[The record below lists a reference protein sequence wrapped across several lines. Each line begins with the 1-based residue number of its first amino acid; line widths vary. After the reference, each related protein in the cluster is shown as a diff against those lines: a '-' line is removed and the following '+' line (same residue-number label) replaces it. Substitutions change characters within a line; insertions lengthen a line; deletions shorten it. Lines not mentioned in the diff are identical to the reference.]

1 MKKTT
6 ISKIFIITLIL
17 VMMTSILVAC
27 DFNSR
32 KDPGGDPTPD
42 VHVHTHTFS
51 QAWEN
56 DSTYHWHKATC
67 EHSTEVSG
75 KEKHKFG
82 NGVLNS
88 AGTEKTFTCTV
99 CQYSKTEVV
108 QQVKAT
114 VKQSKVN
121 LSTFKVNIPAGT
133 KYLGITTKTGAVA
146 AADSDS
152 PKVRQYL
159 SAFSDFDE
167 LINKEIT
174 FSQVRK
180 VFLTH
185 VMIDTYTERVE
196 IVTTEEPIYEMVEDP
211 NNPGQL
217 IEKLDENGQPIQ
229 AKDENGNLL
238 FKTEEVIH
246 KEKLGTEYK
255 KLFSYR
261 VDGVQSY
268 AIHETTDGNVKYYA
282 ADETGKA
289 ILVNE
294 ERQEVTL
301 PEENDWNYVY
311 ELDASGKEIPRQE
324 RNADNIEDYVYADT
338 IPEDELDEKEK
349 IVEVTIVKSQ
359 DTFALDI
366 IKLKVVNNFAFIC
379 FAIPIPDECY
389 LGGVYTIEEA
399 DGTITRFTAADLPER
414 KTEANAAKYDSV
426 DYYTNRF
433 VQSYIL
439 DTNTGKIYALGD
451 NNLDEVDE
459 FGMALM
465 GDKKYE
471 IRLDDEDKINLTLR
485 DISSNIVDGKGNSAL
500 AVYKDKNGIIFV
512 KESIDR
518 RTRTD
523 VVHYSNINVTFVYY
537 SLEFNPGRKA
547 WKTPTFVF
555 DYNNNAYSFIDG
567 KMKKV
572 TGYEKVTVLNENNE
586 PVSETRLTYSEED
599 YSQTSSRIRLRPLM
613 DGITD
618 KGIDLIIDMFVL
630 NGKLF
635 ILNTVDHTGCG
646 VERNYSYLI
655 SKVSNI
661 ESGKKITGSLVF
673 NNPESDMTIS
683 SVIMYTLN
691 GTDYCDRSRNLY
703 SYLYNDGIIFVNT
716 NNGELRILYF
726 KAEEFLTEAEKSEWS
741 VPGTEFSSYYP
752 SFSNG
757 VYYKELVLTYND
769 VAFTVNDGKTIQS
782 IEKPVV
788 NSDNTILFELNGN
801 RTETFIGIYYFVLD
815 LEAPL
820 PSTIKCYSNKDD
832 ATIKRPPKKDTSY
845 IISIAPIN

>member
-67 EHSTEVSG
+67 EHSTEVSE

-255 KLFSYR
+255 KLFSYK

-301 PEENDWNYVY
+301 PEENDWNYIY
-311 ELDASGKEIPRQE
+311 ELDESGNEIPRQE
-324 RNADNIEDYVYADT
+324 RNADNVVDYVYADT

-414 KTEANAAKYDSV
+414 KTEANADKYDSV

-439 DTNTGKIYALGD
+439 DTNTGKIYALGE

-465 GDKKYE
+465 GNKKYE
-471 IRLDDEDKINLTLR
+471 IRLNDEDNVTLTLR
-485 DISSNIVDGKGNSAL
+485 DISSNIVDYEGNSAL
-500 AVYKDKNGIIFV
+500 AVYKDRNGIIYV
-512 KESIDR
+512 KESYEN
-518 RTRTD
+518 RTLVD
-523 VVHYSNINVTFVYY
+523 VVHYSNINITFVYY
-537 SLEFNPGRKA
+537 SVLMEPNHAK
-547 WKTPTFVF
+547 WYTPPFVF
-555 DYNNNAYSFIDG
+555 DFKNNAYSFIDG
-567 KMKKV
+567 QLKMVIGYDNETKKLV
-572 TGYEKVTVLNENNE
+572 
-586 PVSETRLTYSEED
+586 YSEKD
-599 YSQTSSRIRLRPLM
+599 YSKTNEKLQLRSFATGMIFENRIQ
-613 DGITD
+613 D
-618 KGIDLIIDMFVL
+618 V
-630 NGKLF
+630 F
-635 ILNTVDHTGCG
+635 ILNSKLYVLTNITHGSATLGG
-646 VERNYSYLI
+646 QYSYL
-655 SKVSNI
+655 VSNVNT
-661 ESGKKITGSLVF
+661 IT
-673 NNPESDMTIS
+673 SDKAIVTNCVSFTLPKDSCITAIIAYGNDNLLMMEK
-683 SVIMYTLN
+683 VYT
-691 GTDYCDRSRNLY
+691 
-703 SYLYNDGIIFVNT
+703 YLYNDGIVVINT
-716 NNGELRILYF
+716 NNGMLRICYIKSGDFLT
-726 KAEEFLTEAEKSEWS
+726 AEEKSKWKLVDNS
-741 VPGTEFSSYYP
+741 IGRNFPDSGDNIYYKDIILEYNGSILDVNDGNTIQKIEIP
-752 SFSNG
+752 VINSENNSILFKLIGRRSEENTG
-757 VYYKELVLTYND
+757 VYY
-769 VAFTVNDGKTIQS
+769 FS
-782 IEKPVV
+782 
-788 NSDNTILFELNGN
+788 
-801 RTETFIGIYYFVLD
+801 LD
-815 LEAPL
+815 LEGNL
-820 PSTIKCYSNKDD
+820 PEKVTCYNTSDE
-832 ATIKRPPKKDTSY
+832 ATIKRAPKKDTSY
-845 IISIAPIN
+845 IISISPIN

>member
-255 KLFSYR
+255 KLFSYK

-289 ILVNE
+289 ILVNN

-311 ELDASGKEIPRQE
+311 ELDESGNEIPRQE
-324 RNADNIEDYVYADT
+324 RNADNVVDYVYADT

-414 KTEANAAKYDSV
+414 KTEANADKYDSV

-439 DTNTGKIYALGD
+439 DTNTGKIYALGE

-471 IRLDDEDKINLTLR
+471 IRLDDEEKINLTLR
-485 DISSNIVDGKGNSAL
+485 DISSNIVDYEGNSAL
-500 AVYKDKNGIIFV
+500 AVYKDRNGIIYV
-512 KESIDR
+512 KESYEN
-518 RTRTD
+518 RTLVD
-523 VVHYSNINVTFVYY
+523 VVHYSNINITFVYY
-537 SLEFNPGRKA
+537 SVLMEPNHAK
-547 WKTPTFVF
+547 WYTPPFVF
-555 DYNNNAYSFIDG
+555 DFKNNAYSFIDG
-567 KMKKV
+567 QLKMVIGYDDETKKLV
-572 TGYEKVTVLNENNE
+572 
-586 PVSETRLTYSEED
+586 YSEKD
-599 YSQTSSRIRLRPLM
+599 YSKTNEKLQLRSFATGMTLENRIQ
-613 DGITD
+613 D
-618 KGIDLIIDMFVL
+618 V
-630 NGKLF
+630 F
-635 ILNTVDHTGCG
+635 ILNSKLYVLTNITHGSATLGG
-646 VERNYSYLI
+646 QYSYL
-655 SKVSNI
+655 VSNVNT
-661 ESGKKITGSLVF
+661 IT
-673 NNPESDMTIS
+673 SDKAIVTNCVSFTLPKDSCITAIIAYGNDDLLMMEK
-683 SVIMYTLN
+683 VYT
-691 GTDYCDRSRNLY
+691 
-703 SYLYNDGIIFVNT
+703 YLYNDGIVVINT
-716 NNGELRILYF
+716 NNGMLRICYIKSGDFLT
-726 KAEEFLTEAEKSEWS
+726 AEEKSKWKLVDNS
-741 VPGTEFSSYYP
+741 IGRNFPDSGDNIYYKDIILEYNGSILDVNDGNTIQKIEIP
-752 SFSNG
+752 VINSENNSILFKLIGRRSEENTG
-757 VYYKELVLTYND
+757 VYY
-769 VAFTVNDGKTIQS
+769 FS
-782 IEKPVV
+782 
-788 NSDNTILFELNGN
+788 
-801 RTETFIGIYYFVLD
+801 LD
-815 LEAPL
+815 LEGNL
-820 PSTIKCYSNKDD
+820 PEKVTCYNTSDE
-832 ATIKRPPKKDTSY
+832 ATIKRAPKKDTSY
-845 IISIAPIN
+845 IISISPIN

>member
-99 CQYSKTEVV
+99 CQYSKTEAV

-133 KYLGITTKTGAVA
+133 KYLGITTKTGAAA

-152 PKVRQYL
+152 PEVRQYL

-255 KLFSYR
+255 KLFSYK

-289 ILVNE
+289 ILVNN

-338 IPEDELDEKEK
+338 VPEGELDKKEK
-349 IVEVTIVKSQ
+349 IVEVTIVRSQ

-379 FAIPIPDECY
+379 FAIPVPDECY

-414 KTEANAAKYDSV
+414 KTEANADRYDSV

-459 FGMALM
+459 FGMALI
-465 GDKKYE
+465 GNKKYE
-471 IRLDDEDKINLTLR
+471 IRLDDEDKVTLTLR
-485 DISSNIVDGKGNSAL
+485 DISKNIVDYEGNSAL
-500 AVYKDKNGIIFV
+500 AVYKDKNGIIYV
-512 KESIDR
+512 KESYEN
-518 RTRTD
+518 RTLVD
-523 VVHYSNINVTFVYY
+523 VVHYNNINITFVYY
-537 SLEFNPGRKA
+537 SI
-547 WKTPTFVF
+547 KTDSIYNKWYTPPFVF
-555 DYNNNAYSFIDG
+555 DYKNNAYSFIDG
-567 KMKKV
+567 QLKMV
-572 TGYEKVTVLNENNE
+572 IGYNKETNKLIYSDKDYAITSEKLKLRSFAEGME
-586 PVSETRLTYSEED
+586 YSNTIKE
-599 YSQTSSRIRLRPLM
+599 
-613 DGITD
+613 
-618 KGIDLIIDMFVL
+618 V
-630 NGKLF
+630 F
-635 ILNTVDHTGCG
+635 ILNSKLYVLTNIGHPSATLRGQ
-646 VERNYSYLI
+646 YSYLI
-655 SKVSNI
+655 SNVKTITLDKTIVSICIGFHLPGDSCITSIIAYGNNNLALMEKV
-661 ESGKKITGSLVF
+661 
-673 NNPESDMTIS
+673 
-683 SVIMYTLN
+683 YT
-691 GTDYCDRSRNLY
+691 
-703 SYLYNDGIIFVNT
+703 YLYNDGIVVINT
-716 NNGELRILYF
+716 NNGMLRICYIKSGDFLT
-726 KAEEFLTEAEKSEWS
+726 AEEKSKWKLVDNS
-741 VPGTEFSSYYP
+741 IGRNFPDSGDNIYYKDIILEYNGSILDVNDGNTIQKIEIP
-752 SFSNG
+752 VINSENNSILFKLIGRRSEENTG
-757 VYYKELVLTYND
+757 VYY
-769 VAFTVNDGKTIQS
+769 FS
-782 IEKPVV
+782 
-788 NSDNTILFELNGN
+788 
-801 RTETFIGIYYFVLD
+801 LD
-815 LEAPL
+815 LEGNL
-820 PSTIKCYSNKDD
+820 PEKVTCYNTSDE
-832 ATIKRPPKKDTSY
+832 ATIKRAPKKDTSY
-845 IISIAPIN
+845 IISISPIN

>member
-121 LSTFKVNIPAGT
+121 LSEFRVNIPAGT
-133 KYLGITTKTGAVA
+133 KYLGITTKTGAAA

-152 PKVRQYL
+152 PEVRQYL

-211 NNPGQL
+211 DNPGQL
-217 IEKLDENGQPIQ
+217 IEKVDENGQPIQ

-246 KEKLGTEYK
+246 KEKVGTEYK
-255 KLFSYR
+255 KLFSYK
-261 VDGVQSY
+261 VDGVQKY
-268 AIHETTDGNVKYYA
+268 AIHETTDGYVKYYA

-289 ILVNE
+289 ILVNN

-338 IPEDELDEKEK
+338 VPEGELDKKEK
-349 IVEVTIVKSQ
+349 IVEVTIVRSQ

-379 FAIPIPDECY
+379 FAIPVPDECY

-399 DGTITRFTAADLPER
+399 DGTITRFTATDLPER
-414 KTEANAAKYDSV
+414 KTEANADRYDSV

-459 FGMALM
+459 FGMALI
-465 GDKKYE
+465 GNKKYE
-471 IRLDDEDKINLTLR
+471 IRLDDEDKVTLTLR
-485 DISSNIVDGKGNSAL
+485 DISKNIVDYEGNSAL
-500 AVYKDKNGIIFV
+500 AVYKDKNGIIYV
-512 KESIDR
+512 KESYEN
-518 RTRTD
+518 RTLVD
-523 VVHYSNINVTFVYY
+523 VVHYNNINITFVYY
-537 SLEFNPGRKA
+537 SI
-547 WKTPTFVF
+547 KTDSIYNKWYTPPFVF
-555 DYNNNAYSFIDG
+555 DYKNNAYSFIDG
-567 KMKKV
+567 QLKMV
-572 TGYEKVTVLNENNE
+572 IGYNKETNKLIYSDKDYAITSEKLKLRSFAEGME
-586 PVSETRLTYSEED
+586 YSNTIKE
-599 YSQTSSRIRLRPLM
+599 
-613 DGITD
+613 
-618 KGIDLIIDMFVL
+618 V
-630 NGKLF
+630 F
-635 ILNTVDHTGCG
+635 ILNSKLYVLTNIGHPSATLRGQ
-646 VERNYSYLI
+646 YSYLI
-655 SKVSNI
+655 SNVKTITLDKTIVSICIGFHLPGDSCITSIIAYGNNNLALMEKV
-661 ESGKKITGSLVF
+661 
-673 NNPESDMTIS
+673 
-683 SVIMYTLN
+683 YT
-691 GTDYCDRSRNLY
+691 
-703 SYLYNDGIIFVNT
+703 YLYNDGIVVINT
-716 NNGELRILYF
+716 NNNALRIVYIKSGDFLT
-726 KAEEFLTEAEKSEWS
+726 AEEKSKWKLVDNS
-741 VPGTEFSSYYP
+741 IGRNFPDSGDNIYYKDIILEYNGSILDVNDGNTIQKIEIP
-752 SFSNG
+752 VINSENNSILFKLIGRRSEENTG
-757 VYYKELVLTYND
+757 VYY
-769 VAFTVNDGKTIQS
+769 FS
-782 IEKPVV
+782 
-788 NSDNTILFELNGN
+788 
-801 RTETFIGIYYFVLD
+801 LD
-815 LEAPL
+815 LEGNL
-820 PSTIKCYSNKDD
+820 PEKVTCYNTSDE
-832 ATIKRPPKKDTSY
+832 ATIKRAPKKDTSY
-845 IISIAPIN
+845 IISISPIN

>member
-1 MKKTT
+1 M
-6 ISKIFIITLIL
+6 LI
-17 VMMTSILVAC
+17 
-27 DFNSR
+27 
-32 KDPGGDPTPD
+32 
-42 VHVHTHTFS
+42 
-51 QAWEN
+51 
-56 DSTYHWHKATC
+56 
-67 EHSTEVSG
+67 
-75 KEKHKFG
+75 
-82 NGVLNS
+82 
-88 AGTEKTFTCTV
+88 
-99 CQYSKTEVV
+99 
-108 QQVKAT
+108 
-114 VKQSKVN
+114 
-121 LSTFKVNIPAGT
+121 
-133 KYLGITTKTGAVA
+133 
-146 AADSDS
+146 
-152 PKVRQYL
+152 
-159 SAFSDFDE
+159 
-167 LINKEIT
+167 
-174 FSQVRK
+174 
-180 VFLTH
+180 
-185 VMIDTYTERVE
+185 
-196 IVTTEEPIYEMVEDP
+196 
-211 NNPGQL
+211 
-217 IEKLDENGQPIQ
+217 
-229 AKDENGNLL
+229 
-238 FKTEEVIH
+238 
-246 KEKLGTEYK
+246 
-255 KLFSYR
+255 
-261 VDGVQSY
+261 
-268 AIHETTDGNVKYYA
+268 
-282 ADETGKA
+282 
-289 ILVNE
+289 
-294 ERQEVTL
+294 
-301 PEENDWNYVY
+301 
-311 ELDASGKEIPRQE
+311 
-324 RNADNIEDYVYADT
+324 
-338 IPEDELDEKEK
+338 
-349 IVEVTIVKSQ
+349 
-359 DTFALDI
+359 
-366 IKLKVVNNFAFIC
+366 
-379 FAIPIPDECY
+379 
-389 LGGVYTIEEA
+389 
-399 DGTITRFTAADLPER
+399 
-414 KTEANAAKYDSV
+414 DSV

-439 DTNTGKIYALGD
+439 DTNTGKIYALGE

-471 IRLDDEDKINLTLR
+471 IRLNDEDNVTLTLR
-485 DISSNIVDGKGNSAL
+485 DISSNIVDGRGNSAL

-537 SLEFNPGRKA
+537 SLEFNPGKMA

-618 KGIDLIIDMFVL
+618 KGIDLIKDMFVL

-635 ILNTVDHTGCG
+635 ILNTVDHTCCG

-661 ESGKKITGSLVF
+661 ESGKKITGRLIF

-683 SVIMYTLN
+683 SVIMYALD
-691 GTDYCDRSRNLY
+691 GTNYVDRSRNLY

-716 NNGELRILYF
+716 NNGELKILYF

-741 VPGTEFSSYYP
+741 VPGEEFSSYYP

-769 VAFTVNDGKTIQS
+769 VVFTVNDGKTIQS

-788 NSDNTILFELNGN
+788 NSDNTIFFELNGN

>member
-255 KLFSYR
+255 KLFSYK

-289 ILVNE
+289 ILVNN

-338 IPEDELDEKEK
+338 VPEGELDKKEK

-399 DGTITRFTAADLPER
+399 DGTITRFTATDLPER
-414 KTEANAAKYDSV
+414 KTEANADRYDSV

-439 DTNTGKIYALGD
+439 DTNTGKIYALGN

-459 FGMALM
+459 FGMALI
-465 GDKKYE
+465 GNKKYE
-471 IRLDDEDKINLTLR
+471 IRLDDEDKVTLTLR
-485 DISSNIVDGKGNSAL
+485 DISKNIVDYEGNSAL
-500 AVYKDKNGIIFV
+500 AVYKDKNGIIYV
-512 KESIDR
+512 KESYEN
-518 RTRTD
+518 RTLVD
-523 VVHYSNINVTFVYY
+523 VVHYNNINITFVYY
-537 SLEFNPGRKA
+537 SVLMERNHAK
-547 WKTPTFVF
+547 WYTPPFVF
-555 DYNNNAYSFIDG
+555 DFKNNAYSFIDG
-567 KMKKV
+567 QLKMVIGYDDETKKLV
-572 TGYEKVTVLNENNE
+572 
-586 PVSETRLTYSEED
+586 YSEKD
-599 YSQTSSRIRLRPLM
+599 YSKTNEKLQLRSFATGMTLENRIQ
-613 DGITD
+613 D
-618 KGIDLIIDMFVL
+618 V
-630 NGKLF
+630 F
-635 ILNTVDHTGCG
+635 ILNSKLYVLTNITHGSATLGG
-646 VERNYSYLI
+646 QYSYL
-655 SKVSNI
+655 VSNVNT
-661 ESGKKITGSLVF
+661 IT
-673 NNPESDMTIS
+673 SDKAIVTNCVGFTLPKDSCITAIIAYGNDDLLMMEK
-683 SVIMYTLN
+683 VYT
-691 GTDYCDRSRNLY
+691 
-703 SYLYNDGIIFVNT
+703 YLYNDGIVVINT
-716 NNGELRILYF
+716 NNGMLRICYIKSGDFLT
-726 KAEEFLTEAEKSEWS
+726 AEEKSKWKLVDNS
-741 VPGTEFSSYYP
+741 IGRNFPDSGDNIYYKDIILEYNGSILDVNDGNTIQKIEIP
-752 SFSNG
+752 VINSENNSILFKLIGRRSEENTG
-757 VYYKELVLTYND
+757 VYY
-769 VAFTVNDGKTIQS
+769 FS
-782 IEKPVV
+782 
-788 NSDNTILFELNGN
+788 
-801 RTETFIGIYYFVLD
+801 LD
-815 LEAPL
+815 LEGNL
-820 PSTIKCYSNKDD
+820 PEKVTCYNTSDE
-832 ATIKRPPKKDTSY
+832 ATIKRAPKKDTSY
-845 IISIAPIN
+845 IISISPIN

>member
-238 FKTEEVIH
+238 FKTEEVIY

-255 KLFSYR
+255 KLFSYK

-282 ADETGKA
+282 ADETGTA
-289 ILVNE
+289 LLVDE

-338 IPEDELDEKEK
+338 VPEGELDKKEK

-399 DGTITRFTAADLPER
+399 DGTITRFTATDLPER
-414 KTEANAAKYDSV
+414 KTEANADRYDSV

-439 DTNTGKIYALGD
+439 DTNTGKIYALGN

-459 FGMALM
+459 FGMALI
-465 GDKKYE
+465 GNKKYE
-471 IRLDDEDKINLTLR
+471 IRLDDEDKVTLTLR
-485 DISSNIVDGKGNSAL
+485 DISKNIVDYEGNSAL
-500 AVYKDKNGIIFV
+500 AVYKDKNGIIYV
-512 KESIDR
+512 KESYEN
-518 RTRTD
+518 RTLVD
-523 VVHYSNINVTFVYY
+523 VVHYNNINITFVYY
-537 SLEFNPGRKA
+537 SVLMEPNHAK
-547 WKTPTFVF
+547 WYTPPFVF
-555 DYNNNAYSFIDG
+555 DFKNNAYSFIDG
-567 KMKKV
+567 QLKMVIGYDDETKKLV
-572 TGYEKVTVLNENNE
+572 
-586 PVSETRLTYSEED
+586 YSEKD
-599 YSQTSSRIRLRPLM
+599 YSKTNEKLQLRSFATGMTLENRIQ
-613 DGITD
+613 D
-618 KGIDLIIDMFVL
+618 V
-630 NGKLF
+630 F
-635 ILNTVDHTGCG
+635 ILNSKLYVLTNITHGSATLGG
-646 VERNYSYLI
+646 QYSYL
-655 SKVSNI
+655 VSNVNT
-661 ESGKKITGSLVF
+661 IT
-673 NNPESDMTIS
+673 SDKAIVTNCVSFTLPKDSCITAIIAYGNDDLLMMEK
-683 SVIMYTLN
+683 VYT
-691 GTDYCDRSRNLY
+691 
-703 SYLYNDGIIFVNT
+703 YLYNDGIVVINT
-716 NNGELRILYF
+716 NNGMLRICYIKSGDFLT
-726 KAEEFLTEAEKSEWS
+726 AEEKSKWKLVDNS
-741 VPGTEFSSYYP
+741 IGRNFPDSGDNIYYKDIILEYNGSILDVNDGNTIQKIEIP
-752 SFSNG
+752 VINSENNSILFKLIGRRSENNTG
-757 VYYKELVLTYND
+757 VYY
-769 VAFTVNDGKTIQS
+769 FS
-782 IEKPVV
+782 
-788 NSDNTILFELNGN
+788 
-801 RTETFIGIYYFVLD
+801 LD
-815 LEAPL
+815 LEGNL
-820 PSTIKCYSNKDD
+820 PEKVTCYNTSDE
-832 ATIKRPPKKDTSY
+832 ATIKRAPKKDTSY
-845 IISIAPIN
+845 IISISPIN

>member
-255 KLFSYR
+255 KLFSYK

-289 ILVNE
+289 ILVNN

-338 IPEDELDEKEK
+338 VPEGELDKKEK

-379 FAIPIPDECY
+379 FAIPVPDECY

-399 DGTITRFTAADLPER
+399 DGTITRFTATDLPER
-414 KTEANAAKYDSV
+414 KTEANADKYDSV

-439 DTNTGKIYALGD
+439 DTNTGKIYALGE

-459 FGMALM
+459 FGMALI
-465 GDKKYE
+465 GNKKYE
-471 IRLDDEDKINLTLR
+471 IRLDDEDKVTLTLR
-485 DISSNIVDGKGNSAL
+485 DISKNIVDYEGNSAL
-500 AVYKDKNGIIFV
+500 AVYKDKNGIIYV
-512 KESIDR
+512 KESYEN
-518 RTRTD
+518 RTLVD
-523 VVHYSNINVTFVYY
+523 VVHYNNINITFVYY
-537 SLEFNPGRKA
+537 SI
-547 WKTPTFVF
+547 KTDSIYNKWYTPPFVF
-555 DYNNNAYSFIDG
+555 DYKNNAYSFIDG
-567 KMKKV
+567 QLKMV
-572 TGYEKVTVLNENNE
+572 IGYNKETNKLIYSDKDYAITSEKLKLRSFAEGME
-586 PVSETRLTYSEED
+586 YSNTIKE
-599 YSQTSSRIRLRPLM
+599 
-613 DGITD
+613 
-618 KGIDLIIDMFVL
+618 V
-630 NGKLF
+630 F
-635 ILNTVDHTGCG
+635 ILNSKLYVLTNIGHPSATLKGQ
-646 VERNYSYLI
+646 YSYLI
-655 SKVSNI
+655 SNVKTITLDKTIVSICIGLHLPSDSCITSIIAYGNNNLALMEKV
-661 ESGKKITGSLVF
+661 
-673 NNPESDMTIS
+673 
-683 SVIMYTLN
+683 YT
-691 GTDYCDRSRNLY
+691 
-703 SYLYNDGIIFVNT
+703 YLYNDGIVVINT
-716 NNGELRILYF
+716 NNNALRIVYI
-726 KAEEFLTEAEKSEWS
+726 KSGDFLTEEEKLVWKKVDDTIGKNFPQSGENVYYKDIELEYKGNILNVNDGATIQKIEVPVINSENNS
-741 VPGTEFSSYYP
+741 ILFKLIGRRSEDNT
-752 SFSNG
+752 G
-757 VYYKELVLTYND
+757 VYY
-769 VAFTVNDGKTIQS
+769 FS
-782 IEKPVV
+782 
-788 NSDNTILFELNGN
+788 
-801 RTETFIGIYYFVLD
+801 LD
-815 LEAPL
+815 LEGNL
-820 PSTIKCYSNKDD
+820 PEKVTCYNTSDE
-832 ATIKRPPKKDTSY
+832 ATIKRAPKKDTSY
-845 IISIAPIN
+845 IISISPIN

>member
-255 KLFSYR
+255 KLFSYK

-289 ILVNE
+289 ILVNN

-338 IPEDELDEKEK
+338 VPEGELDKKEK
-349 IVEVTIVKSQ
+349 IVEVTIVRSQ

-379 FAIPIPDECY
+379 FAIPVPDECY

-414 KTEANAAKYDSV
+414 KTEANADKYDSV

-439 DTNTGKIYALGD
+439 DTNTGKIYALGE

-485 DISSNIVDGKGNSAL
+485 DISSNIVDYEGNSAL
-500 AVYKDKNGIIFV
+500 AVYKDRNGIIYV
-512 KESIDR
+512 KESYEN
-518 RTRTD
+518 RTLVD
-523 VVHYSNINVTFVYY
+523 VVHYSNINITFVYY
-537 SLEFNPGRKA
+537 SVLMEPNHAK
-547 WKTPTFVF
+547 WYTPPFVF
-555 DYNNNAYSFIDG
+555 DFKNNAYSFIDG
-567 KMKKV
+567 QLKMVIGYDDETKKLV
-572 TGYEKVTVLNENNE
+572 
-586 PVSETRLTYSEED
+586 YSEKD
-599 YSQTSSRIRLRPLM
+599 YSKTNEKLQLRSFATGMTLENRIQ
-613 DGITD
+613 D
-618 KGIDLIIDMFVL
+618 V
-630 NGKLF
+630 F
-635 ILNTVDHTGCG
+635 ILNSKLYVLTNITHGSATLGG
-646 VERNYSYLI
+646 QYSYL
-655 SKVSNI
+655 VSNVNT
-661 ESGKKITGSLVF
+661 IT
-673 NNPESDMTIS
+673 SDKAIVTNCVSFTLPKDSCITAIIAYGNDDLLMMEK
-683 SVIMYTLN
+683 VYT
-691 GTDYCDRSRNLY
+691 
-703 SYLYNDGIIFVNT
+703 YLYNDGIVVINT
-716 NNGELRILYF
+716 NNGMLRICYIKSGDFLT
-726 KAEEFLTEAEKSEWS
+726 AEEKSKWKLVDNS
-741 VPGTEFSSYYP
+741 IGRNFPDSGDNIYYKDIILEYNGSILDVNDGNTIQKIEIP
-752 SFSNG
+752 VINSENNSILFKLIGRRSEENTG
-757 VYYKELVLTYND
+757 VYY
-769 VAFTVNDGKTIQS
+769 FS
-782 IEKPVV
+782 
-788 NSDNTILFELNGN
+788 
-801 RTETFIGIYYFVLD
+801 LD
-815 LEAPL
+815 LEGNL
-820 PSTIKCYSNKDD
+820 PEKVTCYNTSDE
-832 ATIKRPPKKDTSY
+832 ATIKRAPKKDTSY
-845 IISIAPIN
+845 IISISPIN

>member
-6 ISKIFIITLIL
+6 ISKIFIITLML

-121 LSTFKVNIPAGT
+121 LSEFRVNIPAGT
-133 KYLGITTKTGAVA
+133 KYLGITTKTGAAA

-152 PKVRQYL
+152 PEVRQYL

-211 NNPGQL
+211 DNPGQL
-217 IEKLDENGQPIQ
+217 IEKVDENGQPIQ

-246 KEKLGTEYK
+246 KEKVGTEYK
-255 KLFSYR
+255 KLFSYK
-261 VDGVQSY
+261 VDGVQKY
-268 AIHETTDGNVKYYA
+268 AIHETTDGYVKYYA
-282 ADETGKA
+282 ADETGEV
-289 ILVNE
+289 ILVDG

-301 PEENDWNYVY
+301 PEENDWNYIY
-311 ELDASGKEIPRQE
+311 ELDANGNEIPRQE
-324 RNADNIEDYVYADT
+324 INEDNVVDYVYADT
-338 IPEDELDEKEK
+338 VPEGELDKKEK

-379 FAIPIPDECY
+379 FAIPVPDECY

-399 DGTITRFTAADLPER
+399 DGTITRFTADDLPER

-439 DTNTGKIYALGD
+439 DTNTGKIYALGN

-459 FGMALM
+459 FGMALI
-465 GDKKYE
+465 GNKKYE
-471 IRLDDEDKINLTLR
+471 IRLDDEDKVTLTLR
-485 DISSNIVDGKGNSAL
+485 DISKNIVDYEGNSAL
-500 AVYKDKNGIIFV
+500 AVYKDKNGIIYV
-512 KESIDR
+512 KESYEN
-518 RTRTD
+518 RTLVD
-523 VVHYSNINVTFVYY
+523 VVHYSNINITFVYY
-537 SLEFNPGRKA
+537 SVLMEPNHAK
-547 WKTPTFVF
+547 WYTPPFVF
-555 DYNNNAYSFIDG
+555 DFKNNAYSFIDG
-567 KMKKV
+567 QLKMVIGYDDETKKLV
-572 TGYEKVTVLNENNE
+572 
-586 PVSETRLTYSEED
+586 YSEKD
-599 YSQTSSRIRLRPLM
+599 YSKTNEKLQLRSFATGMTLENRIQ
-613 DGITD
+613 D
-618 KGIDLIIDMFVL
+618 V
-630 NGKLF
+630 F
-635 ILNTVDHTGCG
+635 ILNSKLYVLTNITHGSATLGG
-646 VERNYSYLI
+646 QYSYL
-655 SKVSNI
+655 VSNVNT
-661 ESGKKITGSLVF
+661 IT
-673 NNPESDMTIS
+673 SDKAIVTNCVSFTLPKDSCITAIIAYGNDDLLMMEK
-683 SVIMYTLN
+683 VYT
-691 GTDYCDRSRNLY
+691 
-703 SYLYNDGIIFVNT
+703 YLYNDGIVVINT
-716 NNGELRILYF
+716 NNGMLRICYIKSGDFLT
-726 KAEEFLTEAEKSEWS
+726 AEEKSKWKLVDNS
-741 VPGTEFSSYYP
+741 IGRNFPDSGDNIYYKDIILEYNGSILDVNDGNTIQKIEIP
-752 SFSNG
+752 VINSENNSILFKLIGRRSEENTG
-757 VYYKELVLTYND
+757 VYY
-769 VAFTVNDGKTIQS
+769 FS
-782 IEKPVV
+782 
-788 NSDNTILFELNGN
+788 
-801 RTETFIGIYYFVLD
+801 LD
-815 LEAPL
+815 LEGNL
-820 PSTIKCYSNKDD
+820 PEKVTCYNTSDE
-832 ATIKRPPKKDTSY
+832 ATIKRAPKKDTSY
-845 IISIAPIN
+845 IISISPIN

>member
-152 PKVRQYL
+152 PEVRQYL

-289 ILVNE
+289 ILVNN

-301 PEENDWNYVY
+301 PEENDWNYIY

-324 RNADNIEDYVYADT
+324 KNADNVVDYVYADT
-338 IPEDELDEKEK
+338 VPEGELDEKEK

-379 FAIPIPDECY
+379 FAIPVPDECY

-414 KTEANAAKYDSV
+414 KTEANADRYDSV

-459 FGMALM
+459 FGMALI
-465 GDKKYE
+465 GNKKYE
-471 IRLDDEDKINLTLR
+471 IRLEDGGINLTLR
-485 DISSNIVDGKGNSAL
+485 DISKNIEDGRGNSAL
-500 AVYKDKNGIIFV
+500 AVYKDKNGIIYV
-512 KESIDR
+512 KESRDR
-518 RTRTD
+518 RTSTD
-523 VVHYSNINVTFVYY
+523 IVHYSNINITFVYY
-537 SLEFNPGRKA
+537 SLEFDSGRMK
-547 WKTPTFVF
+547 WRTPDFVF
-555 DYNNNAYSFIDG
+555 DFDNNAYSFIDG

-572 TGYEKVTVLNENNE
+572 IGYQQEEK
-586 PVSETRLTYSEED
+586 RLIYSEED
-599 YSQTSSRIRLRPLM
+599 YSQTNSRIKLRPLM

-618 KGIDLIIDMFVL
+618 KGIDLIEDMFIL

-635 ILNTVDHTGCG
+635 ILNTIDHNSCG
-646 VERNYSYLI
+646 TEKNYSYLI

-661 ESGKKITGSLVF
+661 ESGKWITKRLF
-673 NNPESDMTIS
+673 NGQSDADLTVT
-683 SVIMYTLN
+683 SVMMYILN
-691 GTDYCDRSRNLY
+691 RDKTQNIFT
-703 SYLYNDGIIFVNT
+703 YLYNDGIIFVNT
-716 NNGELRILYF
+716 NMGELRILYF
-726 KAEEFLTEAEKSEWS
+726 KAEEFLTDEEKSEWS
-741 VPGTEFSSYYP
+741 VVDSQFSTWYP
-752 SFSNG
+752 EFSNG
-757 VYYKELVLTYND
+757 IYYKELELTYND
-769 VAFTVNDGKTIQS
+769 TTFSVNDGETIQS

-788 NSDNTILFELNGN
+788 NSDNSILFELNGR

-832 ATIKRPPKKDTSY
+832 ASIKRPPKKDTSY

>member
-67 EHSTEVSG
+67 EHSTEVSE

-255 KLFSYR
+255 KLFSYK

-282 ADETGKA
+282 ADETGTA
-289 ILVNE
+289 LLVDE

-301 PEENDWNYVY
+301 PEENDWNYIY
-311 ELDASGKEIPRQE
+311 ELDESGNEIPRQE
-324 RNADNIEDYVYADT
+324 RNADNVVDYVYADT

-399 DGTITRFTAADLPER
+399 DGTITRFTATDLPER
-414 KTEANAAKYDSV
+414 KTEANADRYDSV

-459 FGMALM
+459 FGMALI
-465 GDKKYE
+465 GNKKYE
-471 IRLDDEDKINLTLR
+471 IRLDDEDKVTLTLR
-485 DISSNIVDGKGNSAL
+485 DISKNIVDYEGNSAL
-500 AVYKDKNGIIFV
+500 AVYKDKNGIIYV
-512 KESIDR
+512 KESYEN
-518 RTRTD
+518 RTLVD
-523 VVHYSNINVTFVYY
+523 VVHYSNINITFVYY
-537 SLEFNPGRKA
+537 SVLMEPNHAK
-547 WKTPTFVF
+547 WYTPPFVF
-555 DYNNNAYSFIDG
+555 DFKNNAYSFIDG
-567 KMKKV
+567 QLKMVIGYDDETKKLV
-572 TGYEKVTVLNENNE
+572 
-586 PVSETRLTYSEED
+586 YSEKD
-599 YSQTSSRIRLRPLM
+599 YSKTNEKLQLRSFATGMTLENRIQ
-613 DGITD
+613 D
-618 KGIDLIIDMFVL
+618 V
-630 NGKLF
+630 F
-635 ILNTVDHTGCG
+635 ILNSKLYVLTNITHGSATLGG
-646 VERNYSYLI
+646 QYSYL
-655 SKVSNI
+655 VSNVNT
-661 ESGKKITGSLVF
+661 IT
-673 NNPESDMTIS
+673 SDKAIVTSCVSFTLPKDSCITAIIAYGNDDLLMMEK
-683 SVIMYTLN
+683 VYT
-691 GTDYCDRSRNLY
+691 
-703 SYLYNDGIIFVNT
+703 YLYNDGIVVINT
-716 NNGELRILYF
+716 NNGMLRICYIKSGDFLT
-726 KAEEFLTEAEKSEWS
+726 AEEKSKWKLVDNS
-741 VPGTEFSSYYP
+741 IGRNFPDSGDNIYYKDIILEYNGSILDVNDGNTIQKIEIP
-752 SFSNG
+752 VINSENNSILFKLIGRRSEENTG
-757 VYYKELVLTYND
+757 VYY
-769 VAFTVNDGKTIQS
+769 FS
-782 IEKPVV
+782 
-788 NSDNTILFELNGN
+788 
-801 RTETFIGIYYFVLD
+801 LD
-815 LEAPL
+815 LEGNL
-820 PSTIKCYSNKDD
+820 PEKVTCYNTSDE
-832 ATIKRPPKKDTSY
+832 ATIKRAPKKDTSY
-845 IISIAPIN
+845 IISISPIN

>member
-67 EHSTEVSG
+67 EHSTEVSE

-255 KLFSYR
+255 KLFSYK

-282 ADETGKA
+282 ADETGTA
-289 ILVNE
+289 LLVDE

-301 PEENDWNYVY
+301 PEENDWNYIY
-311 ELDASGKEIPRQE
+311 ELDESGNEIPRQE
-324 RNADNIEDYVYADT
+324 RNADNVVDYVYADT

-399 DGTITRFTAADLPER
+399 DGTITRFTATDLPER
-414 KTEANAAKYDSV
+414 KTEANADRYDSV

-459 FGMALM
+459 FGMALI
-465 GDKKYE
+465 GNKKYE
-471 IRLDDEDKINLTLR
+471 IRLDDEDKVTLTLR
-485 DISSNIVDGKGNSAL
+485 DISKNIVDYEGNSAL
-500 AVYKDKNGIIFV
+500 AVYKDKNGIIYV
-512 KESIDR
+512 KESYEN
-518 RTRTD
+518 RTLVD
-523 VVHYSNINVTFVYY
+523 VVHYSNINITFVYY
-537 SLEFNPGRKA
+537 SVLMEPNHAK
-547 WKTPTFVF
+547 WYTPPFVF
-555 DYNNNAYSFIDG
+555 DFKNNAYSFIDG
-567 KMKKV
+567 QLKMVIGYDDETKKLV
-572 TGYEKVTVLNENNE
+572 
-586 PVSETRLTYSEED
+586 YSEKD
-599 YSQTSSRIRLRPLM
+599 YSKTNEKLQLRSFATGMTLENRIQ
-613 DGITD
+613 D
-618 KGIDLIIDMFVL
+618 V
-630 NGKLF
+630 F
-635 ILNTVDHTGCG
+635 ILNSKLYVLTNITHGSATLGG
-646 VERNYSYLI
+646 QYSYL
-655 SKVSNI
+655 VSNVNT
-661 ESGKKITGSLVF
+661 IT
-673 NNPESDMTIS
+673 SDKAIVTNCVSFTLPKDSCITAIIAYGNDDLLMMEK
-683 SVIMYTLN
+683 VYT
-691 GTDYCDRSRNLY
+691 
-703 SYLYNDGIIFVNT
+703 YLYNDGIVVINT
-716 NNGELRILYF
+716 NNGMLRICYIKSGDFLT
-726 KAEEFLTEAEKSEWS
+726 AEEKSKWKLVDNS
-741 VPGTEFSSYYP
+741 IGRNFPDSGDNIYYKDIILEYNGSILDVNDGNTIQKIEIP
-752 SFSNG
+752 VINSENNSILFKLIGRRSEENTG
-757 VYYKELVLTYND
+757 VYY
-769 VAFTVNDGKTIQS
+769 FS
-782 IEKPVV
+782 
-788 NSDNTILFELNGN
+788 
-801 RTETFIGIYYFVLD
+801 LD
-815 LEAPL
+815 LEGNL
-820 PSTIKCYSNKDD
+820 PEKVTCYNTSDE
-832 ATIKRPPKKDTSY
+832 ATIKRAPKKDTSY
-845 IISIAPIN
+845 IISISPIN

>member
-255 KLFSYR
+255 KLFSYK

-289 ILVNE
+289 ILVNN

-311 ELDASGKEIPRQE
+311 ELDESGNEIPRQE
-324 RNADNIEDYVYADT
+324 RNADNVVDYVYADT

-414 KTEANAAKYDSV
+414 KTEANADKYDSV

-439 DTNTGKIYALGD
+439 DTNTGKIYALGE

-485 DISSNIVDGKGNSAL
+485 DISSNIVDYEGNSAL
-500 AVYKDKNGIIFV
+500 AVYKDRNGIIYV
-512 KESIDR
+512 KESYEN
-518 RTRTD
+518 RTLVD
-523 VVHYSNINVTFVYY
+523 VVHYSNINITFVYY
-537 SLEFNPGRKA
+537 SVLMEPNHAK
-547 WKTPTFVF
+547 WYTPPFVF
-555 DYNNNAYSFIDG
+555 DFKNNAYSFIDG
-567 KMKKV
+567 QLKMVIGYDDETKKLV
-572 TGYEKVTVLNENNE
+572 
-586 PVSETRLTYSEED
+586 YSEKD
-599 YSQTSSRIRLRPLM
+599 YSKTNEKLQLRSFATGMTLENRIQ
-613 DGITD
+613 D
-618 KGIDLIIDMFVL
+618 V
-630 NGKLF
+630 F
-635 ILNTVDHTGCG
+635 ILNSKLYVLTNITHGSATLGG
-646 VERNYSYLI
+646 QYSYL
-655 SKVSNI
+655 VSNVNT
-661 ESGKKITGSLVF
+661 IT
-673 NNPESDMTIS
+673 SDKAIVTNCVSFTLPKDSCITAIIAYGNDDLLMMEK
-683 SVIMYTLN
+683 VYT
-691 GTDYCDRSRNLY
+691 
-703 SYLYNDGIIFVNT
+703 YLYNDGIVVINT
-716 NNGELRILYF
+716 NNGMLRICYIKSGDFLT
-726 KAEEFLTEAEKSEWS
+726 AEEKSKWKLVDNS
-741 VPGTEFSSYYP
+741 IGRNFPDSGDNIYYKDIILEYNGSILDVNDGNTIQKIEIP
-752 SFSNG
+752 VINSENNSILFKLIGRRSEENTG
-757 VYYKELVLTYND
+757 VYY
-769 VAFTVNDGKTIQS
+769 FS
-782 IEKPVV
+782 
-788 NSDNTILFELNGN
+788 
-801 RTETFIGIYYFVLD
+801 LD
-815 LEAPL
+815 LEGNL
-820 PSTIKCYSNKDD
+820 PEKVTCYNTSDE
-832 ATIKRPPKKDTSY
+832 ATIKRAPKKDTSY
-845 IISIAPIN
+845 IISISPIN

>member
-27 DFNSR
+27 NFNSR

-255 KLFSYR
+255 KLFSYK

-289 ILVNE
+289 ILVNN

-338 IPEDELDEKEK
+338 VPEGELDKKEK
-349 IVEVTIVKSQ
+349 IVEVTIVRSQ

-379 FAIPIPDECY
+379 FAIPVPDECY

-399 DGTITRFTAADLPER
+399 DGTITRFTATDLPER
-414 KTEANAAKYDSV
+414 KTEANADRYDSV

-439 DTNTGKIYALGD
+439 DTNTGKIYALGE

-471 IRLDDEDKINLTLR
+471 IRLDDEDKVTLTLR
-485 DISSNIVDGKGNSAL
+485 DISKNIVDYEGNSAL
-500 AVYKDKNGIIFV
+500 AVYKDKNGIIYV
-512 KESIDR
+512 KESYEN
-518 RTRTD
+518 RTLVD
-523 VVHYSNINVTFVYY
+523 VVHYNNINITFVYY
-537 SLEFNPGRKA
+537 SVLMEPNHAK
-547 WKTPTFVF
+547 WYTPPFVF
-555 DYNNNAYSFIDG
+555 DFKNNAYSFIDG
-567 KMKKV
+567 QLKMVIGYDNETKKLV
-572 TGYEKVTVLNENNE
+572 
-586 PVSETRLTYSEED
+586 YSEKD
-599 YSQTSSRIRLRPLM
+599 YSKTNEKLQLRSFATGMIFENRIQ
-613 DGITD
+613 D
-618 KGIDLIIDMFVL
+618 V
-630 NGKLF
+630 F
-635 ILNTVDHTGCG
+635 ILNSKLYVLTNISHGSATLGG
-646 VERNYSYLI
+646 QYSYL
-655 SKVSNI
+655 VSNVNT
-661 ESGKKITGSLVF
+661 IT
-673 NNPESDMTIS
+673 SDKAIVTNCVSFTLPKDSCITAIIAYGNDDLLMMEK
-683 SVIMYTLN
+683 VYT
-691 GTDYCDRSRNLY
+691 
-703 SYLYNDGIIFVNT
+703 YLYNDGIVVINT
-716 NNGELRILYF
+716 NNGMLRICYIKSGDFLT
-726 KAEEFLTEAEKSEWS
+726 AEEKSKWKLVDNS
-741 VPGTEFSSYYP
+741 IGRNFPNSGD
-752 SFSNG
+752 NI
-757 VYYKELVLTYND
+757 YYKDIILEYNGSILD
-769 VAFTVNDGKTIQS
+769 VNDGNTIQK
-782 IEKPVV
+782 IEIPVI
-788 NSDNTILFELNGN
+788 NSENNSILFKLIGRRSEEN
-801 RTETFIGIYYFVLD
+801 TGIYYFSLD
-815 LEAPL
+815 LEGNL
-820 PSTIKCYSNKDD
+820 PEKVICYNTADE
-832 ATIKRPPKKDTSY
+832 ATIKRAPKKDTSY
-845 IISIAPIN
+845 IISISPIN

>member
-255 KLFSYR
+255 KLFSYK

-289 ILVNE
+289 ILVNN

-311 ELDASGKEIPRQE
+311 ELDESGNEIPRQE
-324 RNADNIEDYVYADT
+324 RNADNVVDYVYADT

-414 KTEANAAKYDSV
+414 KTEANADKYDSV

-439 DTNTGKIYALGD
+439 DTNTGKIYALGE

-485 DISSNIVDGKGNSAL
+485 DISSNIVDYEGNSAL
-500 AVYKDKNGIIFV
+500 AVYKDRNGIIYV
-512 KESIDR
+512 KESYEN
-518 RTRTD
+518 RTLVD
-523 VVHYSNINVTFVYY
+523 VVHYSNINITFVYY
-537 SLEFNPGRKA
+537 SVLMEPNHAK
-547 WKTPTFVF
+547 WYTPPFVF
-555 DYNNNAYSFIDG
+555 DFKNNAYSFIDG
-567 KMKKV
+567 QLKMVIGYDDETKKLV
-572 TGYEKVTVLNENNE
+572 
-586 PVSETRLTYSEED
+586 YSEKD
-599 YSQTSSRIRLRPLM
+599 YSKTNEKLQLRSFATGMTLENRIQ
-613 DGITD
+613 D
-618 KGIDLIIDMFVL
+618 V
-630 NGKLF
+630 F
-635 ILNTVDHTGCG
+635 ILNSKLYVLTNITHGSATLGG
-646 VERNYSYLI
+646 QYSYL
-655 SKVSNI
+655 VSNVNT
-661 ESGKKITGSLVF
+661 IT
-673 NNPESDMTIS
+673 SDKAIVTNCVSFTLPKDSCITAIIAYGNDDLLMMEK
-683 SVIMYTLN
+683 VYT
-691 GTDYCDRSRNLY
+691 
-703 SYLYNDGIIFVNT
+703 YLYNDGIVVINT
-716 NNGELRILYF
+716 NNGMLRICYIKSGDFLT
-726 KAEEFLTEAEKSEWS
+726 AEEKSKWKLVDNS
-741 VPGTEFSSYYP
+741 IGRNFPDSGDNIYYKDIILEYNGSILDVNDGNTIQKIEIP
-752 SFSNG
+752 VINSENNSILFKFIGRRSEENTG
-757 VYYKELVLTYND
+757 VYY
-769 VAFTVNDGKTIQS
+769 FS
-782 IEKPVV
+782 
-788 NSDNTILFELNGN
+788 
-801 RTETFIGIYYFVLD
+801 LD
-815 LEAPL
+815 LEGNL
-820 PSTIKCYSNKDD
+820 PEKVTCYNTSDE
-832 ATIKRPPKKDTSY
+832 ATIKRAPKKDTSY
-845 IISIAPIN
+845 IISISPIN

>member
-1 MKKTT
+1 
-6 ISKIFIITLIL
+6 
-17 VMMTSILVAC
+17 MMTSILVAC

-255 KLFSYR
+255 KLFSYK

-289 ILVNE
+289 ILVNN

-301 PEENDWNYVY
+301 SEENDWNYIY
-311 ELDASGKEIPRQE
+311 ELDESGKEIPRQE

-338 IPEDELDEKEK
+338 VPEDELDEKEK

-379 FAIPIPDECY
+379 FAIPVPDECY

-414 KTEANAAKYDSV
+414 KTEANADKYDSV

-439 DTNTGKIYALGD
+439 DTNTGKIYALGE

-485 DISSNIVDGKGNSAL
+485 DISSNIVDYEGNSAL
-500 AVYKDKNGIIFV
+500 AVYKDRNGIIYV
-512 KESIDR
+512 KESYEN
-518 RTRTD
+518 RTLVD
-523 VVHYSNINVTFVYY
+523 VVHYSNINITFVYY
-537 SLEFNPGRKA
+537 SVLMEPNHAK
-547 WKTPTFVF
+547 WYTPPFVF
-555 DYNNNAYSFIDG
+555 DFKNNAYSFIDG
-567 KMKKV
+567 QLKMVIGYDDETKKLV
-572 TGYEKVTVLNENNE
+572 
-586 PVSETRLTYSEED
+586 YSEKD
-599 YSQTSSRIRLRPLM
+599 YSKTNEKLQLRSFATGMTFENRIQ
-613 DGITD
+613 D
-618 KGIDLIIDMFVL
+618 V
-630 NGKLF
+630 F
-635 ILNTVDHTGCG
+635 ILNSKLYVLTNITHGSATLGG
-646 VERNYSYLI
+646 QYSYL
-655 SKVSNI
+655 VSNVNT
-661 ESGKKITGSLVF
+661 IT
-673 NNPESDMTIS
+673 SDKAIVTNCVSFTLPKDSCITAIIAYGNDDLLMMEK
-683 SVIMYTLN
+683 VYT
-691 GTDYCDRSRNLY
+691 
-703 SYLYNDGIIFVNT
+703 YLYNDGIVVINT
-716 NNGELRILYF
+716 NNGMLRICYIKSGDFLT
-726 KAEEFLTEAEKSEWS
+726 AEEKSKWKLVDNS
-741 VPGTEFSSYYP
+741 IGRNFPDSGDNIYYKDIILEYNGSILDVNDGNTIQKIEIP
-752 SFSNG
+752 VINSENNSILFKLIGRRSEENTG
-757 VYYKELVLTYND
+757 VYY
-769 VAFTVNDGKTIQS
+769 FS
-782 IEKPVV
+782 
-788 NSDNTILFELNGN
+788 
-801 RTETFIGIYYFVLD
+801 LD
-815 LEAPL
+815 LEGNL
-820 PSTIKCYSNKDD
+820 PEKVTCYNTSDE
-832 ATIKRPPKKDTSY
+832 ATIKRAPKKDTSY
-845 IISIAPIN
+845 IISISPIN

>member
-255 KLFSYR
+255 KLFSYK

-289 ILVNE
+289 ILVNN

-301 PEENDWNYVY
+301 SEENDWNYIY
-311 ELDASGKEIPRQE
+311 ELDESGKEIPRQE

-338 IPEDELDEKEK
+338 VPEDELDEKEK

-379 FAIPIPDECY
+379 FAIPVPDECY

-414 KTEANAAKYDSV
+414 KTEANADKYDSV

-439 DTNTGKIYALGD
+439 DTNTGKIYALGE

-485 DISSNIVDGKGNSAL
+485 DISSNIVDYEGNSAL
-500 AVYKDKNGIIFV
+500 AVYKDRNGIIYV
-512 KESIDR
+512 KESYEN
-518 RTRTD
+518 RTLVD
-523 VVHYSNINVTFVYY
+523 VVHYSNINITFVYY
-537 SLEFNPGRKA
+537 SVLMEPNHAK
-547 WKTPTFVF
+547 WYTPPFVF
-555 DYNNNAYSFIDG
+555 DFKNNAYSFIDG
-567 KMKKV
+567 QLKMVIGYDDETKKLV
-572 TGYEKVTVLNENNE
+572 
-586 PVSETRLTYSEED
+586 YSEKD
-599 YSQTSSRIRLRPLM
+599 YSKTNEKLQLRSFATGMTFENRIQ
-613 DGITD
+613 D
-618 KGIDLIIDMFVL
+618 V
-630 NGKLF
+630 F
-635 ILNTVDHTGCG
+635 ILNSKLYVLTNITHGSATLGG
-646 VERNYSYLI
+646 QYSYL
-655 SKVSNI
+655 VSNVNT
-661 ESGKKITGSLVF
+661 IT
-673 NNPESDMTIS
+673 SDKAIVTNCVSFTLPKDSCITAIIAYGNDDLLMMEK
-683 SVIMYTLN
+683 VYT
-691 GTDYCDRSRNLY
+691 
-703 SYLYNDGIIFVNT
+703 YLYNDGIVVINT
-716 NNGELRILYF
+716 NNGMLRICYIKSGDFLT
-726 KAEEFLTEAEKSEWS
+726 AEEKSKWKLVDNS
-741 VPGTEFSSYYP
+741 IGRNFPDSGDNIYYKDIILEYNGSILDVNDGNTIQKIEIP
-752 SFSNG
+752 VINSENNSILFKLIGRRSEENTG
-757 VYYKELVLTYND
+757 VYY
-769 VAFTVNDGKTIQS
+769 FS
-782 IEKPVV
+782 
-788 NSDNTILFELNGN
+788 
-801 RTETFIGIYYFVLD
+801 LD
-815 LEAPL
+815 LEGNL
-820 PSTIKCYSNKDD
+820 PEKVTCYNTSDE
-832 ATIKRPPKKDTSY
+832 ATIKRAPKKDTSY
-845 IISIAPIN
+845 IISISPIN

>member
-121 LSTFKVNIPAGT
+121 LNTFKVNIPAGT

-255 KLFSYR
+255 KLFSYK

-289 ILVNE
+289 ILVNN

-338 IPEDELDEKEK
+338 VPEGELDKKEK
-349 IVEVTIVKSQ
+349 IVEVTIVRSQ

-379 FAIPIPDECY
+379 FAIPVPDECY

-399 DGTITRFTAADLPER
+399 DGTITRFTATDLPER
-414 KTEANAAKYDSV
+414 KTEANADRYDSV

-459 FGMALM
+459 FGMALI
-465 GDKKYE
+465 GNKKYE
-471 IRLDDEDKINLTLR
+471 IRLDDEDKVTLTLR
-485 DISSNIVDGKGNSAL
+485 DISKNIVDYEGNSAL
-500 AVYKDKNGIIFV
+500 AVYKDKNGIIYV
-512 KESIDR
+512 KESYEN
-518 RTRTD
+518 RTLVD
-523 VVHYSNINVTFVYY
+523 VVHYNNINITFVYY
-537 SLEFNPGRKA
+537 SI
-547 WKTPTFVF
+547 KTDSIYNKWYTPPFVF
-555 DYNNNAYSFIDG
+555 DYKNNAYSFIDG
-567 KMKKV
+567 QLKMV
-572 TGYEKVTVLNENNE
+572 IGYNKETNKLIYSDKDYAITSEKLKLRSFAEGME
-586 PVSETRLTYSEED
+586 YSNTIKE
-599 YSQTSSRIRLRPLM
+599 
-613 DGITD
+613 
-618 KGIDLIIDMFVL
+618 V
-630 NGKLF
+630 F
-635 ILNTVDHTGCG
+635 ILNSKLYVLTNIGHPSATLRGQ
-646 VERNYSYLI
+646 YSYLI
-655 SKVSNI
+655 SNVKTITLDKTIVSICIGFHLPGDSCITSIIAYGNNNLALMEKV
-661 ESGKKITGSLVF
+661 
-673 NNPESDMTIS
+673 
-683 SVIMYTLN
+683 YT
-691 GTDYCDRSRNLY
+691 
-703 SYLYNDGIIFVNT
+703 YLYNDGIVVINT
-716 NNGELRILYF
+716 NNNALRIVYIKSGDFLT
-726 KAEEFLTEAEKSEWS
+726 AEEKSKWKLVDNS
-741 VPGTEFSSYYP
+741 IGRNFPDSGDNIYYKDIILEYNGSILDVNDGNTIQKIEIP
-752 SFSNG
+752 VINSENNSILFKLIGRRSEENTG
-757 VYYKELVLTYND
+757 VYY
-769 VAFTVNDGKTIQS
+769 FS
-782 IEKPVV
+782 
-788 NSDNTILFELNGN
+788 
-801 RTETFIGIYYFVLD
+801 LD
-815 LEAPL
+815 LEGNL
-820 PSTIKCYSNKDD
+820 PEKVTCYNTSDE
-832 ATIKRPPKKDTSY
+832 ATIKRAPKKDTSY
-845 IISIAPIN
+845 IISISPIN

>member
-152 PKVRQYL
+152 HKVKQYL

-217 IEKLDENGQPIQ
+217 IEKLDENDQPIQ

-255 KLFSYR
+255 KLFSYK

-289 ILVNE
+289 ILENE

-338 IPEDELDEKEK
+338 VPEGELDKKEK

-379 FAIPIPDECY
+379 FAIPVPDECY

-399 DGTITRFTAADLPER
+399 DGKITRFTAADLPER

-439 DTNTGKIYALGD
+439 DTNTGKIYALGN
-451 NNLDEVDE
+451 NNLDEVDD

-485 DISSNIVDGKGNSAL
+485 DISSNIVDYEGNSAL
-500 AVYKDKNGIIFV
+500 AVYKDKNGIIYV
-512 KESIDR
+512 KESYEN
-518 RTRTD
+518 RTLVD
-523 VVHYSNINVTFVYY
+523 VVHYSNINITFVYY
-537 SLEFNPGRKA
+537 SVLMEPNHAK
-547 WKTPTFVF
+547 WYTPPFVF
-555 DYNNNAYSFIDG
+555 DFKNNAYSFIDG
-567 KMKKV
+567 QLKMVIGYDDETKKLV
-572 TGYEKVTVLNENNE
+572 
-586 PVSETRLTYSEED
+586 YSEKD
-599 YSQTSSRIRLRPLM
+599 YSKTNEKLQLRSFATGMTLENRIQ
-613 DGITD
+613 D
-618 KGIDLIIDMFVL
+618 V
-630 NGKLF
+630 F
-635 ILNTVDHTGCG
+635 ILNSKLYVLTNITHGSATLGG
-646 VERNYSYLI
+646 QYSYL
-655 SKVSNI
+655 VSNVNT
-661 ESGKKITGSLVF
+661 IT
-673 NNPESDMTIS
+673 SDKAIVTNCVGFTLPKDSCITAIIAYGNDDLLMMEK
-683 SVIMYTLN
+683 VYT
-691 GTDYCDRSRNLY
+691 
-703 SYLYNDGIIFVNT
+703 YLYNDGIVVINT
-716 NNGELRILYF
+716 NNGMLRICYIKSGDFLT
-726 KAEEFLTEAEKSEWS
+726 AEEKSKWKLVDNS
-741 VPGTEFSSYYP
+741 IGRNFPDSGDNIYYKDIILEYNGSILDVNDGNTIQKIEIP
-752 SFSNG
+752 VINSENNSILFKLIGRRSEENTG
-757 VYYKELVLTYND
+757 VYY
-769 VAFTVNDGKTIQS
+769 FS
-782 IEKPVV
+782 
-788 NSDNTILFELNGN
+788 
-801 RTETFIGIYYFVLD
+801 LD
-815 LEAPL
+815 LEGNL
-820 PSTIKCYSNKDD
+820 PEKVTCYNTSDE
-832 ATIKRPPKKDTSY
+832 ATIKRAPKKDTSY
-845 IISIAPIN
+845 IISISPIN

>member
-108 QQVKAT
+108 QQLKAT

-255 KLFSYR
+255 KLFSYK

-289 ILVNE
+289 ILVNN

-389 LGGVYTIEEA
+389 SGGVYTIEEA

-414 KTEANAAKYDSV
+414 KTEANADKYDSV

-459 FGMALM
+459 FGMALI
-465 GDKKYE
+465 GNKKYE
-471 IRLDDEDKINLTLR
+471 IRLDDEDKVTLTLR
-485 DISSNIVDGKGNSAL
+485 DISKNIVDYEGNSAL
-500 AVYKDKNGIIFV
+500 AVYKDKNGIIYV
-512 KESIDR
+512 KESYEN
-518 RTRTD
+518 RTLVD
-523 VVHYSNINVTFVYY
+523 VVHYNNINITFVYY
-537 SLEFNPGRKA
+537 SVLMEPNHAK
-547 WKTPTFVF
+547 WYTPPFVF
-555 DYNNNAYSFIDG
+555 DFKNNAYSFIDG
-567 KMKKV
+567 QLKMVIGYDDETKKLV
-572 TGYEKVTVLNENNE
+572 
-586 PVSETRLTYSEED
+586 YSEKD
-599 YSQTSSRIRLRPLM
+599 YSKTNEKLQLRSFATGMTLENRIQ
-613 DGITD
+613 D
-618 KGIDLIIDMFVL
+618 V
-630 NGKLF
+630 F
-635 ILNTVDHTGCG
+635 ILNSKLYVLTNITHGSATLEGQ
-646 VERNYSYLI
+646 YSYL
-655 SKVSNI
+655 VSNVNTI
-661 ESGKKITGSLVF
+661 TSDKKIVTNCVGFTLPKDSCITAIIAYGNDDLLMMEKV
-673 NNPESDMTIS
+673 
-683 SVIMYTLN
+683 YT
-691 GTDYCDRSRNLY
+691 
-703 SYLYNDGIIFVNT
+703 YLYNDGIVVINT
-716 NNGELRILYF
+716 NNGMLRICYIKSGDFLT
-726 KAEEFLTEAEKSEWS
+726 AEEKSKWKLVDNS
-741 VPGTEFSSYYP
+741 IGRNFPASGDNIYYKDIILEYNGSILDVNDGNTIQKIEIP
-752 SFSNG
+752 VINSENNSILFKLIGRRSEENTG
-757 VYYKELVLTYND
+757 VYY
-769 VAFTVNDGKTIQS
+769 FS
-782 IEKPVV
+782 
-788 NSDNTILFELNGN
+788 
-801 RTETFIGIYYFVLD
+801 LD
-815 LEAPL
+815 LEGNL
-820 PSTIKCYSNKDD
+820 PEKVTCYNTSDE
-832 ATIKRPPKKDTSY
+832 ATIKRAPKKDTSY
-845 IISIAPIN
+845 IISISPIN

>member
-121 LSTFKVNIPAGT
+121 LNTFKVNIPAGT

-255 KLFSYR
+255 KLFSYK

-289 ILVNE
+289 ILVNN

-338 IPEDELDEKEK
+338 VPEGELDKKEK

-399 DGTITRFTAADLPER
+399 DGTITRFTATDLPER
-414 KTEANAAKYDSV
+414 KTEANADRYDSV

-439 DTNTGKIYALGD
+439 DTNTGKIYALGN

-459 FGMALM
+459 FGMALI
-465 GDKKYE
+465 GNKKYE
-471 IRLDDEDKINLTLR
+471 IRLDDEDKVTLTLR
-485 DISSNIVDGKGNSAL
+485 DISKNIVDYEGNSAL
-500 AVYKDKNGIIFV
+500 AVYKDKNGIIYV
-512 KESIDR
+512 KESYEN
-518 RTRTD
+518 RTLVD
-523 VVHYSNINVTFVYY
+523 VVHYNNINITFVYY
-537 SLEFNPGRKA
+537 SVLMERNHAK
-547 WKTPTFVF
+547 WYTPPFVF
-555 DYNNNAYSFIDG
+555 DFKNNAYSFIDG
-567 KMKKV
+567 QLKMVIGYDDETKKLV
-572 TGYEKVTVLNENNE
+572 
-586 PVSETRLTYSEED
+586 YSEKD
-599 YSQTSSRIRLRPLM
+599 YSKTNEKLQLRSFATGMTLENRIQ
-613 DGITD
+613 D
-618 KGIDLIIDMFVL
+618 V
-630 NGKLF
+630 F
-635 ILNTVDHTGCG
+635 ILNSKLYVLTNITHGSATLGG
-646 VERNYSYLI
+646 QYSYL
-655 SKVSNI
+655 VSNVNT
-661 ESGKKITGSLVF
+661 IT
-673 NNPESDMTIS
+673 SDKAIVTNCVGFTLPKDSCITAIIAYGNDDLLMMEK
-683 SVIMYTLN
+683 VYT
-691 GTDYCDRSRNLY
+691 
-703 SYLYNDGIIFVNT
+703 YLYNDGIVVINT
-716 NNGELRILYF
+716 NNGMLRICYIKSGDFLT
-726 KAEEFLTEAEKSEWS
+726 AEEKSKWKLVDNS
-741 VPGTEFSSYYP
+741 IGRNFPDSGDNIYYKDIILEYNGSILDVNDGNTIQKIEIP
-752 SFSNG
+752 VINSENNSILFKLIGRRSEENTG
-757 VYYKELVLTYND
+757 VYY
-769 VAFTVNDGKTIQS
+769 FS
-782 IEKPVV
+782 
-788 NSDNTILFELNGN
+788 
-801 RTETFIGIYYFVLD
+801 LD
-815 LEAPL
+815 LEGNL
-820 PSTIKCYSNKDD
+820 PEKVTCYNTSDE
-832 ATIKRPPKKDTSY
+832 ATIKRAPKKDTSY
-845 IISIAPIN
+845 IISISPIN

>member
-99 CQYSKTEVV
+99 CQYSKTEAV

-246 KEKLGTEYK
+246 KEKLGSEYK
-255 KLFSYR
+255 KLFIYN
-261 VDGVQSY
+261 VDGVQKY
-268 AIHETTDGNVKYYA
+268 AIHETTDGYVKYYA
-282 ADETGKA
+282 ADETGEV
-289 ILVNE
+289 ILVDG

-301 PEENDWNYVY
+301 PEENDWNYIY
-311 ELDASGKEIPRQE
+311 ELDANGNEIPRQE
-324 RNADNIEDYVYADT
+324 INEDNVVDYVYVDT
-338 IPEDELDEKEK
+338 VPEDELDEKEK

-389 LGGVYTIEEA
+389 LGGVYTIEET

-414 KTEANAAKYDSV
+414 KTEANADKYDSV

-439 DTNTGKIYALGD
+439 DTNTGKIYALGE

-471 IRLDDEDKINLTLR
+471 IRLDDEDKVTLTLR
-485 DISSNIVDGKGNSAL
+485 DISKNIVDYEGNSAL
-500 AVYKDKNGIIFV
+500 AVYKDKNGIIYV
-512 KESIDR
+512 KESYEN
-518 RTRTD
+518 RTLVD
-523 VVHYSNINVTFVYY
+523 VVHYSNINITFVYY
-537 SLEFNPGRKA
+537 SVLMESNHAK
-547 WKTPTFVF
+547 WYTPPFVF
-555 DYNNNAYSFIDG
+555 DFKNNAYSFIDG
-567 KMKKV
+567 QLKMVIGYDDETKKLV
-572 TGYEKVTVLNENNE
+572 
-586 PVSETRLTYSEED
+586 YSEKD
-599 YSQTSSRIRLRPLM
+599 YSKTNEKLQLRSFATGMTLENRIQ
-613 DGITD
+613 D
-618 KGIDLIIDMFVL
+618 V
-630 NGKLF
+630 F
-635 ILNTVDHTGCG
+635 ILNSKLYVLTNITHGSATLGG
-646 VERNYSYLI
+646 QYSYL
-655 SKVSNI
+655 VSNVNT
-661 ESGKKITGSLVF
+661 IT
-673 NNPESDMTIS
+673 SDKAIVTNCVSFTLPKDSCITAIIAYGNDDLLMMEK
-683 SVIMYTLN
+683 VYT
-691 GTDYCDRSRNLY
+691 
-703 SYLYNDGIIFVNT
+703 YLYNDGIVVINT
-716 NNGELRILYF
+716 NNGMLRICYIKSGDFLT
-726 KAEEFLTEAEKSEWS
+726 AEEKSKWKLVDNS
-741 VPGTEFSSYYP
+741 IGRNFPDSGDNIYYKDIILEYNGSILDVNDGNTIQKIEIP
-752 SFSNG
+752 VINSENNSILFKLIGRRSEENTG
-757 VYYKELVLTYND
+757 VYY
-769 VAFTVNDGKTIQS
+769 FS
-782 IEKPVV
+782 
-788 NSDNTILFELNGN
+788 
-801 RTETFIGIYYFVLD
+801 LD
-815 LEAPL
+815 LEGNL
-820 PSTIKCYSNKDD
+820 PEKVTCYNTSDE
-832 ATIKRPPKKDTSY
+832 ATIKRAPKKDTSY
-845 IISIAPIN
+845 IISISPIN

>member
-27 DFNSR
+27 DFNSK

-99 CQYSKTEVV
+99 CQYSKTEIV

-255 KLFSYR
+255 KLFSYK

-289 ILVNE
+289 ILVNN

-338 IPEDELDEKEK
+338 VPEGELDKKEK
-349 IVEVTIVKSQ
+349 IVEVTIVRSQ

-379 FAIPIPDECY
+379 FAIPVPDECY

-399 DGTITRFTAADLPER
+399 DGTITRFTATDLPER
-414 KTEANAAKYDSV
+414 KTEANADRYDSV

-459 FGMALM
+459 FGMALI
-465 GDKKYE
+465 GNKKYE
-471 IRLDDEDKINLTLR
+471 IRLDDEDKVTLTLR
-485 DISSNIVDGKGNSAL
+485 DISKNIVDYEGNSAL
-500 AVYKDKNGIIFV
+500 AVYKDKNGIIYV
-512 KESIDR
+512 KESYEN
-518 RTRTD
+518 RTLVD
-523 VVHYSNINVTFVYY
+523 VVHYNNINITFVYY
-537 SLEFNPGRKA
+537 SI
-547 WKTPTFVF
+547 KTDSIYNKWYTPPFVF
-555 DYNNNAYSFIDG
+555 DYKNNAYSFIDG
-567 KMKKV
+567 QLKMV
-572 TGYEKVTVLNENNE
+572 IGYNKETNKLIYSDKDYAITSEKLKLRSFAEGME
-586 PVSETRLTYSEED
+586 YSNTIKE
-599 YSQTSSRIRLRPLM
+599 
-613 DGITD
+613 
-618 KGIDLIIDMFVL
+618 V
-630 NGKLF
+630 F
-635 ILNTVDHTGCG
+635 ILNSKLYVLTNIGHPSATLRGQ
-646 VERNYSYLI
+646 YSYLI
-655 SKVSNI
+655 SNVKTITLDKTIVSICIGFHLPGDSCITSIIAYGNNNLALMEKV
-661 ESGKKITGSLVF
+661 
-673 NNPESDMTIS
+673 
-683 SVIMYTLN
+683 YT
-691 GTDYCDRSRNLY
+691 
-703 SYLYNDGIIFVNT
+703 YLYNDGIVVINT
-716 NNGELRILYF
+716 NNNALRIVYI
-726 KAEEFLTEAEKSEWS
+726 KSGDFLTEEEKLVWKKVDATIGENFPQSGENIYYKDIELEYKGNILNVNDGTTIQKIEVPVINSENNS
-741 VPGTEFSSYYP
+741 ILFKLIGRRSENNT
-752 SFSNG
+752 G
-757 VYYKELVLTYND
+757 VYY
-769 VAFTVNDGKTIQS
+769 FS
-782 IEKPVV
+782 
-788 NSDNTILFELNGN
+788 
-801 RTETFIGIYYFVLD
+801 LD
-815 LEAPL
+815 LEGNL
-820 PSTIKCYSNKDD
+820 PEKVTCYNTSDE
-832 ATIKRPPKKDTSY
+832 ATIKRAPKKDTSY
-845 IISIAPIN
+845 IISISPIN

>member
-255 KLFSYR
+255 KLFSYK

-338 IPEDELDEKEK
+338 VPEGELDKKEK
-349 IVEVTIVKSQ
+349 IVEVTIVRSQ

-379 FAIPIPDECY
+379 FAIPVPDECY

-451 NNLDEVDE
+451 NNLDEVDD

-471 IRLDDEDKINLTLR
+471 IRLDDEDKVTLTLR
-485 DISSNIVDGKGNSAL
+485 DISKNIVDYEGNSAL
-500 AVYKDKNGIIFV
+500 AVYKDKNGIIYV
-512 KESIDR
+512 KESYEN
-518 RTRTD
+518 RTLVD
-523 VVHYSNINVTFVYY
+523 VVHYNNINITFVYY
-537 SLEFNPGRKA
+537 SVLMEPNHAK
-547 WKTPTFVF
+547 WYTPPFVF
-555 DYNNNAYSFIDG
+555 DFKNNAYSFIDG
-567 KMKKV
+567 QLKMVIGYDDETKKLV
-572 TGYEKVTVLNENNE
+572 
-586 PVSETRLTYSEED
+586 YSEKD
-599 YSQTSSRIRLRPLM
+599 YSKTNEKLQLRSFATGMNLENRIQ
-613 DGITD
+613 D
-618 KGIDLIIDMFVL
+618 V
-630 NGKLF
+630 F
-635 ILNTVDHTGCG
+635 ILNSKLYVLTNITHGSATLGG
-646 VERNYSYLI
+646 QYSYL
-655 SKVSNI
+655 VSNVNT
-661 ESGKKITGSLVF
+661 IT
-673 NNPESDMTIS
+673 SDKAIVTNCVGFTLPKDSCITAIIAYGNDDLLMMEK
-683 SVIMYTLN
+683 VYT
-691 GTDYCDRSRNLY
+691 
-703 SYLYNDGIIFVNT
+703 YLYNDGIVVINT
-716 NNGELRILYF
+716 NNGMLRICYIKSGDFLT
-726 KAEEFLTEAEKSEWS
+726 AEEKSKWKLVDNS
-741 VPGTEFSSYYP
+741 IGRNFPDSGDNIYYKDIILEYNGSILDVNDGNTIQKIEIP
-752 SFSNG
+752 VINSENNSILFKLIGRRSEENTG
-757 VYYKELVLTYND
+757 VYY
-769 VAFTVNDGKTIQS
+769 FS
-782 IEKPVV
+782 
-788 NSDNTILFELNGN
+788 
-801 RTETFIGIYYFVLD
+801 LD
-815 LEAPL
+815 LEGNL
-820 PSTIKCYSNKDD
+820 PEKVTCYNTSDE
-832 ATIKRPPKKDTSY
+832 ATIKRAPKKDTSY
-845 IISIAPIN
+845 IISISPIN

>member
-255 KLFSYR
+255 KLFSYK

-289 ILVNE
+289 ILVNN

-399 DGTITRFTAADLPER
+399 DGTITRFTATDLPER
-414 KTEANAAKYDSV
+414 KTEANADRYDSV

-439 DTNTGKIYALGD
+439 DTNTGKIYALGN

-459 FGMALM
+459 FGMALI
-465 GDKKYE
+465 GNKKYE
-471 IRLDDEDKINLTLR
+471 IRLDDEDKVTLTLR
-485 DISSNIVDGKGNSAL
+485 DISKNIVDYEGNSAL
-500 AVYKDKNGIIFV
+500 AVYKDKNGIIYV
-512 KESIDR
+512 KESYEN
-518 RTRTD
+518 RTLVD
-523 VVHYSNINVTFVYY
+523 VVHYNNINITFVYY
-537 SLEFNPGRKA
+537 SVLMEPNHAK
-547 WKTPTFVF
+547 WYTPPFVF
-555 DYNNNAYSFIDG
+555 DFKNNAYSFIDG
-567 KMKKV
+567 QLKMVIGYDDETKKLV
-572 TGYEKVTVLNENNE
+572 
-586 PVSETRLTYSEED
+586 YSEKD
-599 YSQTSSRIRLRPLM
+599 YSKTNEKLQLRSFATGMTLENRIQ
-613 DGITD
+613 D
-618 KGIDLIIDMFVL
+618 V
-630 NGKLF
+630 F
-635 ILNTVDHTGCG
+635 ILNSKLYVLTNITHGSATLGG
-646 VERNYSYLI
+646 QYSYL
-655 SKVSNI
+655 VSNVNT
-661 ESGKKITGSLVF
+661 IT
-673 NNPESDMTIS
+673 SDKAIVTNCVSFTLPKDSCITAIIAYGNDDLLMMEK
-683 SVIMYTLN
+683 VYT
-691 GTDYCDRSRNLY
+691 
-703 SYLYNDGIIFVNT
+703 YLYNDGIVVINT
-716 NNGELRILYF
+716 NNGMLRICYIKSGDFLT
-726 KAEEFLTEAEKSEWS
+726 AEEKSKWKLVDNS
-741 VPGTEFSSYYP
+741 IGRNFPDSGDNIYYKDIILEYNGSILDVNDGNTIQKIEIP
-752 SFSNG
+752 VINSENNSILFKLIGRRSEENTG
-757 VYYKELVLTYND
+757 VYY
-769 VAFTVNDGKTIQS
+769 FS
-782 IEKPVV
+782 
-788 NSDNTILFELNGN
+788 
-801 RTETFIGIYYFVLD
+801 LD
-815 LEAPL
+815 LEGNL
-820 PSTIKCYSNKDD
+820 PEKVTCYNTSDE
-832 ATIKRPPKKDTSY
+832 ATIKRAPKKDTSY
-845 IISIAPIN
+845 IISISPIN

>member
-32 KDPGGDPTPD
+32 KDPGGDPSPD

-121 LSTFKVNIPAGT
+121 LNTFKVNIPAGT

-255 KLFSYR
+255 KLFSYK

-289 ILVNE
+289 ILVNN

-338 IPEDELDEKEK
+338 VPEGELDKKEK

-399 DGTITRFTAADLPER
+399 DGTITRFTATDLPER
-414 KTEANAAKYDSV
+414 KTEANADRYDSV

-439 DTNTGKIYALGD
+439 DTNTGKIYALGN

-459 FGMALM
+459 FGMALI
-465 GDKKYE
+465 GNKKYE
-471 IRLDDEDKINLTLR
+471 IRLDDEDKVTLTLR
-485 DISSNIVDGKGNSAL
+485 DISKNIVDYEGNSAL
-500 AVYKDKNGIIFV
+500 AVYKDKNGIIYV
-512 KESIDR
+512 KESYEN
-518 RTRTD
+518 RTLVD
-523 VVHYSNINVTFVYY
+523 VVHYNNINITFVYY
-537 SLEFNPGRKA
+537 SVLMERNHAK
-547 WKTPTFVF
+547 WYTPPFVF
-555 DYNNNAYSFIDG
+555 DFKNNAYSFIDG
-567 KMKKV
+567 QLKMVIGYDDETKKLV
-572 TGYEKVTVLNENNE
+572 
-586 PVSETRLTYSEED
+586 YSEKD
-599 YSQTSSRIRLRPLM
+599 YSKTNEKLQLRSFATGMTLENRIQ
-613 DGITD
+613 D
-618 KGIDLIIDMFVL
+618 V
-630 NGKLF
+630 F
-635 ILNTVDHTGCG
+635 ILNSKLYVLTNITHGSATLGG
-646 VERNYSYLI
+646 QYSYL
-655 SKVSNI
+655 VSNVNT
-661 ESGKKITGSLVF
+661 IT
-673 NNPESDMTIS
+673 SDKAIVTNCVSFTLPKDSCITAIIAYGNDDLLMMEK
-683 SVIMYTLN
+683 VYT
-691 GTDYCDRSRNLY
+691 
-703 SYLYNDGIIFVNT
+703 YLYNDGIVVINT
-716 NNGELRILYF
+716 NNGMLRICYIKSGDFLT
-726 KAEEFLTEAEKSEWS
+726 AEEKSKWKLVDNS
-741 VPGTEFSSYYP
+741 IGRNFPDSGDNIYYKDIILEYNGSILDVNDGNTIQKIEIP
-752 SFSNG
+752 VINSENNSILFKLIGRRSENNTG
-757 VYYKELVLTYND
+757 VYY
-769 VAFTVNDGKTIQS
+769 FS
-782 IEKPVV
+782 
-788 NSDNTILFELNGN
+788 
-801 RTETFIGIYYFVLD
+801 LD
-815 LEAPL
+815 LEGNL
-820 PSTIKCYSNKDD
+820 PEKVTCYNTSDE
-832 ATIKRPPKKDTSY
+832 ATIKRAPKKDTSY
-845 IISIAPIN
+845 IISISPIN

>member
-255 KLFSYR
+255 KLFSYK

-338 IPEDELDEKEK
+338 VPEGELDKKEK
-349 IVEVTIVKSQ
+349 IVEVTIVRSQ

-379 FAIPIPDECY
+379 FAIPVPDECY

-399 DGTITRFTAADLPER
+399 DGTITRFTATDLPER
-414 KTEANAAKYDSV
+414 KTEANADRYDSV

-459 FGMALM
+459 FGMALI
-465 GDKKYE
+465 GNKKYE
-471 IRLDDEDKINLTLR
+471 IRLDDEDKVTLTLR
-485 DISSNIVDGKGNSAL
+485 DISKNIVDYEGNSAL
-500 AVYKDKNGIIFV
+500 AVYKDKNGIIYV
-512 KESIDR
+512 KESYEN
-518 RTRTD
+518 RTLVD
-523 VVHYSNINVTFVYY
+523 VVHYNNINITFVYY
-537 SLEFNPGRKA
+537 SI
-547 WKTPTFVF
+547 KTDSIYNKWYTPPFVF
-555 DYNNNAYSFIDG
+555 DYKNNAYSFIDG
-567 KMKKV
+567 QLKMV
-572 TGYEKVTVLNENNE
+572 IGYNKETNKLIYSDKDYAITSEKLKLRSFAEGME
-586 PVSETRLTYSEED
+586 YSNTIKE
-599 YSQTSSRIRLRPLM
+599 
-613 DGITD
+613 
-618 KGIDLIIDMFVL
+618 V
-630 NGKLF
+630 F
-635 ILNTVDHTGCG
+635 ILNSKLYVLTNIGHPSATLRGQ
-646 VERNYSYLI
+646 YSYLI
-655 SKVSNI
+655 SNVKTITLDKTIVSICIGFHLPGDSCITSIIAYGNNNLALMEKV
-661 ESGKKITGSLVF
+661 
-673 NNPESDMTIS
+673 
-683 SVIMYTLN
+683 YT
-691 GTDYCDRSRNLY
+691 
-703 SYLYNDGIIFVNT
+703 YLYNDGIVVINT
-716 NNGELRILYF
+716 NNNALRIVYIKSGDFLT
-726 KAEEFLTEAEKSEWS
+726 AEEKSKWKLVDNS
-741 VPGTEFSSYYP
+741 IGRNFPDSGDNIYYKDIILEYNGSILDVNDGNTIQKIEIP
-752 SFSNG
+752 VINSENNSILFKLIGRRSEENTG
-757 VYYKELVLTYND
+757 VYY
-769 VAFTVNDGKTIQS
+769 FS
-782 IEKPVV
+782 
-788 NSDNTILFELNGN
+788 
-801 RTETFIGIYYFVLD
+801 LD
-815 LEAPL
+815 LEGNL
-820 PSTIKCYSNKDD
+820 PEKVICYNTADE
-832 ATIKRPPKKDTSY
+832 ATIKRAPKKDTSY
-845 IISIAPIN
+845 IISISPIN

>member
-389 LGGVYTIEEA
+389 SGGVYTIEEA
-399 DGTITRFTAADLPER
+399 DGTITRFTATDLPER
-414 KTEANAAKYDSV
+414 KTEANADRYDSV

-439 DTNTGKIYALGD
+439 DTNTGKIYALGN
-451 NNLDEVDE
+451 NNLDEVDD

-485 DISSNIVDGKGNSAL
+485 DISSNIVDYEGNSAL
-500 AVYKDKNGIIFV
+500 AVYKDRNGIIYV
-512 KESIDR
+512 KESYEN
-518 RTRTD
+518 RTKTGI
-523 VVHYSNINVTFVYY
+523 VHYDNINLTFVYY
-537 SLEFNPGRKA
+537 SLNFDNNDYG
-547 WKTPTFVF
+547 WKTPSFIF
-555 DYNNNAYSFIDG
+555 DYKNNAYSFKDG
-567 KMKKV
+567 KLKMV
-572 TGYEKVTVLNENNE
+572 IGYDKSTNE
-586 PVSETRLTYSEED
+586 LKYSEED
-599 YSQTSSRIRLRPLM
+599 YSLTNKRIKIRPLKE
-613 DGITD
+613 GIINVVD
-618 KGIDLIIDMFVL
+618 RVEDMYIL
-630 NGKLF
+630 NGKLYSLTTL
-635 ILNTVDHTGCG
+635 IHSITYTHSL
-646 VERNYSYLI
+646 YSYLI
-655 SKVSNI
+655 SDISGITENKFITKLFGNFDGQTDVAITEVVSYNMDI
-661 ESGKKITGSLVF
+661 YSDNYYERQKKILS
-673 NNPESDMTIS
+673 
-683 SVIMYTLN
+683 YT
-691 GTDYCDRSRNLY
+691 
-703 SYLYNDGIIFVNT
+703 YNDGIIFINP
-716 NNGELRILYF
+716 NLGELRILYI
-726 KAEEFLTEAEKSEWS
+726 KSGDFLTEDDLKTWKN
-741 VPGTEFSSYYP
+741 VDSSIALCYP
-752 SFSNG
+752 NFGKNI
-757 VYYKELVLTYND
+757 YYKDITLQYDNKEFL
-769 VAFTVNDGKTIQS
+769 
-782 IEKPVV
+782 V
-788 NSDNTILFELNGN
+788 NSNEEIQRIETPTIDTENNSILFKLVGE
-801 RTETFIGIYYFVLD
+801 RTQTGWDEYYFSLD
-815 LEAPL
+815 LEGNL
-820 PSTIKCYSNKDD
+820 PNIIQCYNNKDD

>member
-42 VHVHTHTFS
+42 VHVHMHTFS

-67 EHSTEVSG
+67 EHSTEVSE

-255 KLFSYR
+255 KLFSYK

-301 PEENDWNYVY
+301 PEENDWNYIY
-311 ELDASGKEIPRQE
+311 ELDESGNEIPRQE
-324 RNADNIEDYVYADT
+324 RNADNVVDYVYADT

-414 KTEANAAKYDSV
+414 KTEANADKYDSV

-439 DTNTGKIYALGD
+439 DTNTGKIYALGE

-465 GDKKYE
+465 GNKKYE
-471 IRLDDEDKINLTLR
+471 IRLNDEDNVTLTLR
-485 DISSNIVDGKGNSAL
+485 DISSNIVDYEGNSAL
-500 AVYKDKNGIIFV
+500 AVYKDRNGIIYV
-512 KESIDR
+512 KESYEN
-518 RTRTD
+518 RTLVD
-523 VVHYSNINVTFVYY
+523 VVHYSNINITFVYY
-537 SLEFNPGRKA
+537 SVLMEPNHAK
-547 WKTPTFVF
+547 WYTPPFVF
-555 DYNNNAYSFIDG
+555 DFKNNAYSFIDG
-567 KMKKV
+567 QLKMVIGYDNETKKLV
-572 TGYEKVTVLNENNE
+572 
-586 PVSETRLTYSEED
+586 YSEKD
-599 YSQTSSRIRLRPLM
+599 YSKTNEKLQLRSFATGMIFENRIQ
-613 DGITD
+613 D
-618 KGIDLIIDMFVL
+618 V
-630 NGKLF
+630 F
-635 ILNTVDHTGCG
+635 ILNSKLYVLTNITHGSATLGG
-646 VERNYSYLI
+646 QYSYL
-655 SKVSNI
+655 VSNVNT
-661 ESGKKITGSLVF
+661 IT
-673 NNPESDMTIS
+673 SDKAIVTNCVSFTLPKDSCITAIIAYGNDNLLMMEK
-683 SVIMYTLN
+683 VYT
-691 GTDYCDRSRNLY
+691 
-703 SYLYNDGIIFVNT
+703 YLYNDGIVVINT
-716 NNGELRILYF
+716 NNGMLRICYIKSGDFLT
-726 KAEEFLTEAEKSEWS
+726 AEEKSKWKLVDNS
-741 VPGTEFSSYYP
+741 IGRNFPDSGDNIYYKDIILEYNGSILDVNDGNTIQKIEIP
-752 SFSNG
+752 VINSENNSILFKLIGRRSEENTG
-757 VYYKELVLTYND
+757 VYY
-769 VAFTVNDGKTIQS
+769 FS
-782 IEKPVV
+782 
-788 NSDNTILFELNGN
+788 
-801 RTETFIGIYYFVLD
+801 LD
-815 LEAPL
+815 LEGNL
-820 PSTIKCYSNKDD
+820 PEKVTCYNTSDE
-832 ATIKRPPKKDTSY
+832 ATIKRAPKKDTSY
-845 IISIAPIN
+845 IISISPIN